1 MQITDLHVRTDSVE
15 IGPDGTVYAGD
26 DNGRIAIIVD
36 GELCFVQAHR
46 AGVKKIAIDARQGLL
61 VSLSYD
67 RSMAVWRIGGPE
79 KLLELTRSTLP
90 ETIWARATTI
100 LDDGRIA
107 TGTFG
112 STYALFDPKTS
123 TWDLEGVSAGRAINA
138 VLWLT
143 KYRGSAVSRRSRSFA
158 KPT

>member
-1 MQITDLHVRTDSVE
+1 
-15 IGPDGTVYAGD
+15 
-26 DNGRIAIIVD
+26 
-36 GELCFVQAHR
+36 
-46 AGVKKIAIDARQGLL
+46 
-61 VSLSYD
+61 
-67 RSMAVWRIGGPE
+67 MAVWRIGGPE

>member
-61 VSLSYD
+61 VSLSYPVNGCVAYRWPGKVVGVD
-67 RSMAVWRIGGPE
+67 SLDIARNHLGSCHHN
-79 KLLELTRSTLP
+79 TR
-90 ETIWARATTI
+90 
-100 LDDGRIA
+100 
-107 TGTFG
+107 
-112 STYALFDPKTS
+112 
-123 TWDLEGVSAGRAINA
+123 
-138 VLWLT
+138 
-143 KYRGSAVSRRSRSFA
+143 
-158 KPT
+158 